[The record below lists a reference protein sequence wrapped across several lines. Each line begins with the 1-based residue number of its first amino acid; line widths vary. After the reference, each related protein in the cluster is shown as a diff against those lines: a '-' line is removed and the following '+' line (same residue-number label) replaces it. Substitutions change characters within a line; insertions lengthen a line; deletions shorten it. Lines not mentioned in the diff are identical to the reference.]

1 MLKKYQEA
9 VHLKV
14 AKVIYSKCTI
24 SVLGLLSQWEEM
36 RGTYKELQH
45 QSWTD

>member
-14 AKVIYSKCTI
+14 AKVIYSVYKCFRFTVTVGSDERNI
-24 SVLGLLSQWEEM
+24 
-36 RGTYKELQH
+36 
-45 QSWTD
+45 